1 MRTLHIY
8 IYIYINQEADCIQ
21 RHRDGFVFLKLY
33 TLSGE
38 REGEMLSGRIA
49 IVTGASRGIGR
60 AVADKLASHGASVA
74 MVDVEEIQEKNERNM
89 ISYRRDVTLES
100 SGLIEEVARDMG
112 DSPSILVNCAGI
124 TRDAFLWKMSEKN
137 YDDVMNVNMKAPFF
151 LTRDFAKRLME
162 HQKNIDREELGSI
175 VNISSIIGK
184 VGNMGQT
191 NYAASKGGLISFT
204 KSCAQDLA
212 RSRIRV
218 NAILPGFIETPMA
231 AAVPSKIIESMKQK
245 IPMGYLGVPDDI
257 AESVL
262 FLASPKSKYITGACL
277 EVTGGLYM

>member
-1 MRTLHIY
+1 
-8 IYIYINQEADCIQ
+8 
-21 RHRDGFVFLKLY
+21 
-33 TLSGE
+33 
-38 REGEMLSGRIA
+38 MLSGRIA

-60 AVADKLASHGASVA
+60 AVADTLASHGASVA